1 MKSKTKLN
9 RRLQSLFA
17 RTGRKTRVLCI
28 EAGVCGSLSQTSAYV
43 NSIGGKFGIGVRVSA
58 GSSFVLKLERNR
70 PAGRSGMSLNERYW
84 VAQARQRE
92 FRARRS
98 TLCGGTFKNRWSRFL
113 PRTPRV
119 AVCYRSWLVRHKEAI
134 LEFLCNAQQ
143 RYRASWRNKQ
153 KLSPAACEPRFP
165 IR

>member
-9 RRLQSLFA
+9 RRLQSLLA
-17 RTGRKTRVLCI
+17 RTGRKARVLWI
-28 EAGVCGSLSQTSAYV
+28 KAGVCGSLSQTSAYV
-43 NSIGGKFGIGVRVSA
+43 NSIGGEVWHRRASFGRQQFRI
-58 GSSFVLKLERNR
+58 KTWMK
-70 PAGRSGMSLNERYW
+70 PAGRSGMSLNERYR

-134 LEFLCNAQQ
+134 LEFLCNAEQ
-143 RYRASWRNKQ
+143 RYRASWRNEQ